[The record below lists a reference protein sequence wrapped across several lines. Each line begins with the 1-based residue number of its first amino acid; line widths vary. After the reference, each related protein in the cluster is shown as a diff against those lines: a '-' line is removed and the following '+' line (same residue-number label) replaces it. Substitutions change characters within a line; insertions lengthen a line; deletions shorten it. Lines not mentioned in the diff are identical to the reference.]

1 MTIIVGLI
9 DQGFGH
15 VCMGADTVRSNGNRY
30 VDRNSKLTRMVVKRP
45 YSNENREIVRETTH
59 IIVGA
64 SGSVRAGQIVSAMYA
79 PDWHMG
85 KSAYEYLVGSFVVAV
100 RNALDEAGQIGKSPI
115 QSDETELTLL
125 VAIDGGLFII
135 WQDFSVTQPVEPYAA
150 IGSGTDLALGALF
163 TTNDTDTLLEAAV
176 LNALRAAAAYD
187 YGCGAPFDL
196 SVSGESIYRV
206 DE

>member
-9 DQGFGH
+9 DQGFGD

-30 VDRNSKLTRMVVKRP
+30 VDRNSKLTKMVVKRP
-45 YSNENREIVRETTH
+45 YSNENREIVRKTTH

-64 SGSVRAGQIVSAMYA
+64 SGSVRAGQIVSAMRA
-79 PDWHMG
+79 PDWPMG
-85 KSAYEYLVGSFVVAV
+85 KSAYEYLIGSFVGAV
-100 RNALDEAGQIGKSPI
+100 RSALDEAGQIGKSPI

-125 VAIDGGLFII
+125 VAIDGGLFVI

-163 TTNDTDTLLEAAV
+163 TTNGTDGNLEDAV

-187 YGCGAPFDL
+187 SGCGAPFDL
-196 SVSGESIYRV
+196 SGSDGSIYRV
-206 DE
+206 DG